1 MKPTYFYS
9 NVDEGLRQG
18 AATLDRYLVT
28 GCTRDKMLP
37 SSIHVHIPFAPVAQC
52 ICNHHPIVAVGRVAP
67 PHSSLYHTS
76 RAISQNWTGVRQ

>member
-1 MKPTYFYS
+1 
-9 NVDEGLRQG
+9 
-18 AATLDRYLVT
+18 
-28 GCTRDKMLP
+28 MLP

-67 PHSSLYHTS
+67 PHPSLYHTS